1 MSHSGKAVEPV
12 GAALGCPSEDG
23 EHELCVPSS
32 PVQGWHVL
40 GHISTAPHPVLLVL
54 CPGRG
59 RWFCL
64 VLSLDAG

>member
-40 GHISTAPHPVLLVL
+40 GRISTAPTPFS
-54 CPGRG
+54 
-59 RWFCL
+59 WFC
-64 VLSLDAG
+64 VPAEGGGSA